1 MLLLLE
7 WFDLM
12 CENKLL
18 LSNLSDL
25 LFLYIGDIF
34 YGLINDYKYYP
45 IEFIYSIA
53 LSEEFSIFFIDNL
66 S

>member
-1 MLLLLE
+1 
-7 WFDLM
+7 M

-34 YGLINDYKYYP
+34 YGLIDDYKYYP